1 MIDEIL
7 ASSAFGPM
15 HIALRDE
22 GRLMELLIE
31 DRDEPG
37 AVGDIIVGRVT
48 AILKGMEACFV
59 DIGGEKAGF
68 LSLAARGAADAGPMV
83 APTEGASIL
92 VQVTKA
98 AQMGKGPGLTRS
110 VSLAGRFLVLTPFQ
124 PRIAVSK
131 RIEDAAA
138 RARVEKI
145 LRAVAGDDDSAGEG
159 FIVRTAAAEA
169 SAEALEAD
177 ARALRTRWQEIAAR
191 VGNCAVPTRLH
202 GEDRGLA
209 RVLRDRA
216 HADIRRVLVD
226 TPRAANEARAFFTE
240 YLPGLERRVEL
251 WDGIDPLFEAFGIE
265 DDIADALEPEVSLPC
280 GGSVVIEHTHALT
293 AIDVNTGRNTGR
305 SSHAATVHATNLEAA
320 EEIARQLRLR
330 SVGGMTVIDFVHMDN
345 SDDQDDVLDLLLD
358 ALADDPAFIRATG
371 FSELGL
377 VELARRRGAGPLAA
391 RLASARRGGNSSP

>member
-1 MIDEIL
+1 MIDEII
-7 ASSAFGPM
+7 ASGAFGPM
-15 HIALRDE
+15 HVALRE
-22 GRLMELLIE
+22 SGRLMELLIE
-31 DRDEPG
+31 NSDEPG

-48 AILKGMEACFV
+48 AIMKGMEACFV
-59 DIGGEKAGF
+59 DIGGDKAGF
-68 LSLAARGAADAGPMV
+68 LSLAARGAADAESFP
-83 APTEGASIL
+83 APTEGAAVL

-110 VSLAGRFLVLTPFQ
+110 LSLAGRFLVLTPYQ
-124 PRIAVSK
+124 PRIAVSR
-131 RIEDAAA
+131 RIGDEAA
-138 RARVEKI
+138 RARVEAI
-145 LRAVAGDDDSAGEG
+145 LRSLAAEGEGEG

-169 SAEALEAD
+169 SAEALEED
-177 ARALRTRWQEIAAR
+177 ARSLRARWHDIAAR
-191 VGNCAVPTRLH
+191 VGNCVVPSRLH
-202 GEDRGLA
+202 GEGSGLV

-226 TPRAANEARAFFTE
+226 EPRAADEARAFFAE

-251 WDGIDPLFEAFGIE
+251 WSGIDPLFDAFGIE

-320 EEIARQLRLR
+320 AEIARQLRLR
-330 SVGGMTVIDFVHMDN
+330 SVGGLTVIDFVHMDN
-345 SDDQDDVLDLLLD
+345 AEDREDVLDVLLD

-377 VELARRRGAGPLAA
+377 VELARRRGAGPLVA
-391 RLASARRGGNSSP
+391 RLAAARGGDGSAG